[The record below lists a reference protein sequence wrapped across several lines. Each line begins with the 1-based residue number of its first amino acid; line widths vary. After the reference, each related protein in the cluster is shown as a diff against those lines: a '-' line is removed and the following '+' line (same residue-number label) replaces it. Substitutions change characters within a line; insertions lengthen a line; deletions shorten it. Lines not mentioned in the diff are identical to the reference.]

1 MPVSFLGGSS
11 PIDLSN
17 GELNISVESDLRE
30 GVLILVG
37 DIADA
42 YRKRDQFHVP
52 SWSGCMTH
60 RNLYCHHC
68 CQHLDSFEAS
78 LGEQLQSPPLVS
90 FVPLL
95 HQRQL
100 VFEVP

>member
-1 MPVSFLGGSS
+1 VSVSFLGGSS

-17 GELNISVESDLRE
+17 GELNISVEGDLCE

-42 YRKRDQFHVP
+42 YRQRDQFHVP

-60 RNLYCHHC
+60 RNLYCHR

-90 FVPLL
+90 FAPLL

>member
-1 MPVSFLGGSS
+1 VLVSFLGGSS

-17 GELNISVESDLRE
+17 GELNISAEGDLCE

-42 YRKRDQFHVP
+42 CRKRDQFHVP
-52 SWSGCMTH
+52 SWSGCMTY
-60 RNLYCHHC
+60 RNLYCHHRS
-68 CQHLDSFEAS
+68 QHLDFFEAS
-78 LGEQLQSPPLVS
+78 LDGQLQSPPLVS
-90 FVPLL
+90 FAPLL